1 MSLRPFNPFPIVLA
15 LLVAANLLV
24 YCVQPPDYPDEPVI
38 EFTAL
43 SKNVMRQTTFG
54 TDSVV
59 ISFDFTDGD
68 GDLGFQDTSASIFI
82 VDGRDS
88 FSKPS
93 YRIPYVEQQGTGN
106 GISGTISIVLPTTCC
121 IYPLSSG
128 IPPCDT
134 SNNAPQAFDTVF
146 YLISIKDRAG
156 HVSNQ
161 ITTAPITLVCKQ

>member
-1 MSLRPFNPFPIVLA
+1 MSTKPFLKYRLPGIVFLLA
-15 LLVAANLLV
+15 LAMT

-38 EFTAL
+38 EFVAL
-43 SKNVMRQTTFG
+43 SKNVMEQTTFG

-59 ISFDFTDGD
+59 ITFDFTDGD
-68 GDLGFQDTSASIFI
+68 GDLGFQDMSASIFI

-88 FSKPS
+88 FMKPS
-93 YRIPYVEQQGTGN
+93 YRIPYVEQEGTGN
-106 GISGTISIVLPTTCC
+106 GISGTISIVIPTTCC
-121 IYPLSSG
+121 IYTQSSG

-134 SNNAPQAFDTVF
+134 SNNAPQTLDTVF

-161 ITTAPITLVCKQ
+161 ISTAPIVLVCKK